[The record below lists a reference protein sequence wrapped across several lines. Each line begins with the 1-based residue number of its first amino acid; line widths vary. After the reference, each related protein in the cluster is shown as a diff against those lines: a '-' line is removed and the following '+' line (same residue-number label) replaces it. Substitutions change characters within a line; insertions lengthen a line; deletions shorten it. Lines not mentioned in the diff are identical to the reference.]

1 MDKEHLSAEARAI
14 RDRLFG
20 WDSPTQAQ
28 LEEIGTVE
36 YLWGRTVL
44 FPIHG

>member
-28 LEEIGTVE
+28 LSGFSPTS
-36 YLWGRTVL
+36 LNL
-44 FPIHG
+44 QL